1 MRNLIKKHISRNE
14 LQQLV
19 VGSVWKVD
27 VEEEITLDIRYEGMS
42 DTKLNFVSIDDNYPY
57 VFQLTRK
64 ETLSRI
70 WNISKGK
77 RY

>member
-1 MRNLIKKHISRNE
+1 VRNLIKKHISRNE